1 MGKERFYM
9 CKKSKWI
16 GAVFVAAALS
26 FSLVGC
32 GSSKET
38 ENTVDTV
45 DVQEEVTTTEIFSEE
60 TAKEEKMEAPEQVG
74 DMYQGKIT
82 AIDDNSVTVVLAET
96 MHMKEK
102 PEGEKKPVEG
112 EKPEGDKKPAEGE
125 KPEGDKKPVEGEK
138 PEEMTKPA
146 EGEKPQGGA
155 RELTF
160 TDETKTFE
168 ITDATV
174 IKLNGETATIS
185 DLAVDDVVM
194 VKMDGETVLEIS
206 IVNMEGFQDAEAP
219 QMPFTEEVE

>member
-16 GAVFVAAALS
+16 GTVFVAAALS

-96 MHMKEK
+96 MHMK
-102 PEGEKKPVEG
+102 
-112 EKPEGDKKPAEGE
+112 E

>member
-1 MGKERFYM
+1 MGKERVYM

-96 MHMKEK
+96 MHMK
-102 PEGEKKPVEG
+102 
-112 EKPEGDKKPAEGE
+112 E

>member
-102 PEGEKKPVEG
+102 PEG
-112 EKPEGDKKPAEGE
+112 
-125 KPEGDKKPVEGEK
+125 DKKPVEGEK

>member
-1 MGKERFYM
+1 M

-96 MHMKEK
+96 MHMK
-102 PEGEKKPVEG
+102 
-112 EKPEGDKKPAEGE
+112 E